1 MEDQTFLNYL
11 RRETPFSNS
20 DQNSILQRQED
31 EYPTLT
37 EDYDETTEKQ
47 TDDGFTKSLENISYN
62 QHTEYTTEDNEE
74 ETRELPNFTKYLQV
88 SHKSKKKSPEP
99 RPFSKVFEKNLN
111 RPSINNKKLEIQYNE
126 IENNSGSEDNYYII
140 NTNYGSS
147 IKDSSING
155 FNNTSFAIAISKDD
169 CSVGDADSED
179 LAVIGELFY

>member
-74 ETRELPNFTKYLQV
+74 ETRAL
-88 SHKSKKKSPEP
+88 
-99 RPFSKVFEKNLN
+99 PFSKVFEKNLN